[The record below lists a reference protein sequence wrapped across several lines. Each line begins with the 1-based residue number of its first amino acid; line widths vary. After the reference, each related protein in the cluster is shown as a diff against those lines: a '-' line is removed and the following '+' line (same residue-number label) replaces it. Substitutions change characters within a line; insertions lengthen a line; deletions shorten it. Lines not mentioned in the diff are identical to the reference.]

1 MDRAR
6 APCDVTP
13 AKAAALGKGKLLR
26 ICRMLLRKINLI
38 AVLASAL
45 LALGVVTA
53 TTANATVTGWGSTRQ
68 VALASYN
75 GTLYMAWIDPHANNE
90 LTISSTTDGVNWAHG
105 THPLGS
111 GNSNSAPALAV
122 FNGRLWLAWTGT
134 DANSTLNL
142 SSSTNGVNFTP
153 AAQPLGRDNS
163 PDGPA
168 LVVYNNNL
176 YYAWKDGNSVLN
188 IASSPDGSAWTL
200 PVRPGN
206 NTSVNAPALA
216 VFNGELYMAWSGT
229 DQYHTVNLASS
240 NDGVTFNQSVVNG
253 IQSNFEPSISPD
265 PFDNV
270 LDLDVQNPINSNL
283 DVIPIRGVEFAPF
296 KLAGPIVEAPTETVY
311 GSHLVHAWLGTDPGH
326 TINVCFTTAD
336 YQTC

>member
-1 MDRAR
+1 MRVHR
-6 APCDVTP
+6 V
-13 AKAAALGKGKLLR
+13 LLR
-26 ICRMLLRKINLI
+26 RIRRI
-38 AVLASAL
+38 AVLAAAL
-45 LALGVVTA
+45 LVVGAVTA
-53 TTANATVTGWGSTRQ
+53 TAADAGTTVTGWGSNRQ
-68 VALASYN
+68 VALAEFN
-75 GTLYMAWIDPHANNE
+75 GRLYMAWIDPHANNE
-90 LTISSTTDGVNWAHG
+90 LTITSTTDGINFVHG

-142 SSSTNGVNFTP
+142 SSSANGVNFTQ

-168 LVVYNNNL
+168 LTVFNNRL
-176 YYAWKDGNSVLN
+176 YYGWKDGNSVLN

-216 VFNGELYMAWSGT
+216 VWNGKLYMAWSGT

-240 NDGVTFNQSVVNG
+240 TDGVNFSQFALTG
-253 IQSNFEPSISPD
+253 YQSNFEPSMSPD
-265 PFDNV
+265 PANGSLYIDDQEPIQSTLEV
-270 LDLDVQNPINSNL
+270 LDYFGGQTVDPF
-283 DVIPIRGVEFAPF
+283 VIPVH
-296 KLAGPIVEAPTETVY
+296 LVEAPTVTAY
-311 GSHLVHAWLGTDPGH
+311 GSTLVQAWLGTDSGH
-326 TINVCFTTAD
+326 TIHVCFMGAT
-336 YQTC
+336 YPYC